1 MDQFRILHGIL
12 LVSTWIVLTVAAFS
26 MSCFILLF
34 WDVSPNSSNTTLYPT
49 CRTLFHIFK
58 MRNVD
63 DDDPN
68 GRLSWRALQGL
79 LVNGFVI
86 PFLVL
91 SCFMYLIKRN
101 SQVYGLFPT
110 CKLVSL
116 RSLGKGGDPNIHF
129 WTFVFVLLPCFVV
142 TIVPQMVTPHIV

>member
-34 WDVSPNSSNTTLYPT
+34 WDVSPNNSNTTLYPT
-49 CRTLFHIFK
+49 CRTLFHICK

-68 GRLSWRALQGL
+68 GKLSWRALQGL
-79 LVNGFVI
+79 LVNGFAI
-86 PFLVL
+86 PFLIL
-91 SCFMYLIKRN
+91 SCSMYLLKRN
-101 SQVYGLFPT
+101 SQLCGFYSKRVP
-110 CKLVSL
+110 L
-116 RSLGKGGDPNIHF
+116 RWLRKGGDPNIHF